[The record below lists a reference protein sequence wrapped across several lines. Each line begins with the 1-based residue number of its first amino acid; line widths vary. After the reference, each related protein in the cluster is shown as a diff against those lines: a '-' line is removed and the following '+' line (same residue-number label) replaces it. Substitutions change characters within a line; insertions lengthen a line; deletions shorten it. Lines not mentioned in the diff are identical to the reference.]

1 MFGKSV
7 QYITWYP
14 GCMKSPAM
22 HREAGKEKMDM
33 ELMLSG
39 MRAPIMRKARTRPV
53 TRVTK
58 LRASRFQL

>member
-1 MFGKSV
+1 
-7 QYITWYP
+7 
-14 GCMKSPAM
+14 MKSPAM
-22 HREAGKEKMDM
+22 HREAGKEKMDI